1 MHEVPSPLHSEISS
15 FPLNKAARVHMLQY
29 PENSGEF
36 LAIAGVTKKE
46 RTSRDATTRLRS
58 ALSRGK
64 LNLSSTNILQWSH
77 HYLTDS
83 TGFQNY
89 SLLNRSVQ

>member
-1 MHEVPSPLHSEISS
+1 
-15 FPLNKAARVHMLQY
+15 MLQY

-46 RTSRDATTRLRS
+46 REPLAMLPLCSS

>member
-1 MHEVPSPLHSEISS
+1 
-15 FPLNKAARVHMLQY
+15 MLQY
-29 PENSGEF
+29 PEENSSEF